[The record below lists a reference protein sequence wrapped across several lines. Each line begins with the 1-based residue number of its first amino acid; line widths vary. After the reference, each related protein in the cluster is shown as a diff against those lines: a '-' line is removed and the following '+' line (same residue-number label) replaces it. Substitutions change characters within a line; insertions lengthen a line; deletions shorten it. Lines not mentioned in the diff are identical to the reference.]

1 MLVYHSVAIVVQWM
15 LDIFWDRCHVFV
27 FCCLLWDRNDGDVI
41 CIKCLEFR
49 IPSLSTCPRTAQPA
63 KLSMRIDVLCFA
75 PNILNIYHILRGFF
89 FKQPFGHLVLIIL
102 MPRKRRFFY
111 HHPTAHEEP
120 VAATAPPEEA
130 SF

>member
-75 PNILNIYHILRGFF
+75 PNILNIYHILRVFF
-89 FKQPFGHLVLIIL
+89 
-102 MPRKRRFFY
+102 
-111 HHPTAHEEP
+111 
-120 VAATAPPEEA
+120 
-130 SF
+130 

>member
-1 MLVYHSVAIVVQWM
+1 MFLSV
-15 LDIFWDRCHVFV
+15 LS
-27 FCCLLWDRNDGDVI
+27 CLLWDRNDGDVI
-41 CIKCLEFR
+41 CIKCFEFR

-75 PNILNIYHILRGFF
+75 PNILNIYHILRFF

-102 MPRKRRFFY
+102 MPRKRRFFC

-120 VAATAPPEEA
+120 VAASAPPEEA
-130 SF
+130 NF